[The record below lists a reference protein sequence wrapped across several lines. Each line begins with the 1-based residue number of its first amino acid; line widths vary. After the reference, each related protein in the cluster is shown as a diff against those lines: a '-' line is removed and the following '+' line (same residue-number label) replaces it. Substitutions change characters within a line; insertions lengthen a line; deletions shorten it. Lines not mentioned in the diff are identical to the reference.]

1 MALEL
6 QLAPEELRLLLE
18 AGYLATERR
27 EWVKAKEIFE
37 GVQAIGRGADVAAVG
52 LANLHLIQSN
62 PKEAEK
68 LLKDAI
74 KSNPKNAYAHALLG
88 ELLHTLGKKEE
99 SLEILKKAR
108 DLGDPA
114 AAQMASAVEEAV
126 TTGVA
131 YKYQVPGQQTK
142 GGGGA
147 KAAAPKKK

>member
-1 MALEL
+1 MALDL

-37 GVQAIGRGADVAAVG
+37 GVVALGRGADVANVG
-52 LANLHLIQSN
+52 LANLNLIQGQ
-62 PKEAEK
+62 PKDAEK
-68 LLKDAI
+68 LLKAAI
-74 KSNPKNAYAHALLG
+74 QANPKNAYAHALLG

-99 SLEILKKAR
+99 SLEVLAKAR
-108 DLGDPA
+108 ELGDPA

-131 YKYQVPGQQTK
+131 YKYQVPGQQK
-142 GGGGA
+142 GGSA
-147 KAAAPKKK
+147 KGAAPKKK